1 MFITFNPTLFPLISM
16 LQTFDVHRQFADF
29 FQNKTLEPFLY
40 LLSKRFSEGH
50 ICLDLT
56 ELNSEE
62 ISELLTEAGFKNKPD
77 STGLANQE
85 IVGKE
90 GDYQPFIL
98 WKNKLYMQR
107 YFHYENLVA
116 EKIKELIASE
126 NAGEERGIEKQ
137 IIGLKNEIA
146 SLFPADS
153 LGKPDWQ
160 MVAAIHVLFN
170 KFTIITGGPGTGK
183 TTTVAKILSLLLNL
197 NPDMKVALAAPTGK
211 AAARMAESLKE
222 TASKNEISLSE
233 KAKTLFAALEPST
246 IHRLLGARPNE
257 IYFKRNSENPI
268 PFDLIIVDESSMI
281 DVALFAKL
289 MDAVKPETKVIFL
302 GDKDQLASVEAGSLF
317 GDLCTAQKRLN
328 MFSPERADFIN
339 SIMPEGKTKIPQEN
353 IEESNHPLFE
363 HIIELQHSY
372 RFAKEGNIGPFSKAI
387 IENDVNVL
395 KEFIQKG
402 TEDIKIDTE
411 YNDKKLTEF
420 AKGYREYIQEK
431 DIKKALKKLNN
442 LRVLCAIR
450 EGKYGLYETNK
461 KIEKYLQDQNLIS
474 LNAVFYEH
482 RPIIVTGNNYEL
494 GLYNG
499 DIGIVRKDENDNLK
513 VWFED
518 ADGNLRAI
526 QPAFINTA
534 ETVFAMTIHKSQGS
548 EFENVFV
555 QLPDFE
561 NPILTR
567 ELLYTA
573 VTRAKQNV
581 TVQGSE
587 EIILKTCE
595 LRVKRGSGIVE
606 RFEN

>member
-1 MFITFNPTLFPLISM
+1 M

-29 FQNKTLEPFLY
+29 FQNKNLEPFLY

-50 ICLDLT
+50 ICLDLN
-56 ELNSEE
+56 ELDSEE

-77 STGLANQE
+77 SAGLENQA
-85 IVGKE
+85 IVGKD

-107 YFHYENLVA
+107 YFHYETVVFQ
-116 EKIKELIASE
+116 KIKEFIKTESSSKTELKSKLLEQKEMIAT
-126 NAGEERGIEKQ
+126 I
-137 IIGLKNEIA
+137 
-146 SLFPADS
+146 FPPDT
-153 LGKPDWQ
+153 LNQPDWQ
-160 MVAAIHVLFN
+160 MIATMSAVLNNFN
-170 KFTIITGGPGTGK
+170 IITGGPGTGK
-183 TTTVAKILSLLLNL
+183 TTTVAKILSLLLRL
-197 NPDMKVALAAPTGK
+197 NPNIKVALAAPTGK

-222 TASKNEISLSE
+222 TASKDKFPMDDRTKEFIANL
-233 KAKTLFAALEPST
+233 KPAT
-246 IHRLLGARPNE
+246 IHRLLGTKRDS
-257 IYFKRNSENPI
+257 IYFKHDTENPL
-268 PFDLIIVDESSMI
+268 PYDLIIVDESSMI

-289 MDAVKPETKVIFL
+289 MDAIKPETKVIFL

-339 SIMPEGKTKIPQEN
+339 SIMPEGKTKLPQEN
-353 IEESNHPLFE
+353 IEENNHPLFE

-387 IENDVNVL
+387 IENDVEVL

-402 TEDIKIDTE
+402 TEDILIDTK
-411 YNDKKLTEF
+411 YDDKELTKF
-420 AKGYREYIQEK
+420 AKGYHDYIEEK
-431 DIKKALKKLNN
+431 DIKEALKKLNN

-461 KIEKYLQDQNLIS
+461 KIEKYLQEQNLII

-499 DIGIVRKDENDNLK
+499 DIGIVRKDEHGNLK

-518 ADGNLRAI
+518 ADTNLRAI

-573 VTRAKQNV
+573 VTRAKEKV

-595 LRVKRGSGIVE
+595 LRVKRGSGIAA
-606 RFEN
+606 RFAD